1 MNAQHAMLRRA
12 GVAAAAGLLAI
23 LAVPVGATGA
33 PTPNHETSTINGV
46 LADATWFGDEA
57 QEPAVGVPRVL
68 AVMGADATMTHRVPG
83 QKPERTSQ
91 PAVVAM
97 ALLMPGIQA
106 GDEPYQ
112 AELWCASD
120 DFTFTVAADLSSAFL
135 DVPPCEAMV
144 VVYDEQTGEEAPNGV
159 TVTLSASA
167 TWTATGP
174 LESVKSH
181 SRYLY
186 DGSWTMDLTR
196 ASTRPATA
204 DITVIGLPGGPLV
217 VTSQEG
223 AIQNV
228 KAGSMMHQ

>member
-12 GVAAAAGLLAI
+12 GVAAAAGLLAL

-144 VVYDEQTGEEAPNGV
+144 VVYDEQTGELPN
-159 TVTLSASA
+159 
-167 TWTATGP
+167 
-174 LESVKSH
+174 
-181 SRYLY
+181 R
-186 DGSWTMDLTR
+186 GS
-196 ASTRPATA
+196 
-204 DITVIGLPGGPLV
+204 I
-217 VTSQEG
+217 VTSQSAAG
-223 AIQNV
+223 AVQL
-228 KAGSMMHQ
+228 